1 MRFYSIFCRVSCQT
15 QNFNNIFS
23 EKNVFSRRIEPQFRS
38 QKRQIWFKS
47 LPPPQKRDWHLL
59 VPSIFRFSKKREK
72 RRKTKKTRENPG
84 FFVGHLFWSQN
95 LSDNANN
102 DPSHKISPFPPFCE
116 WFCAAKSLSEADG
129 RQNVRRESISF
140 TRNAKVHFHSKQNHS
155 FYYTP

>member
-1 MRFYSIFCRVSCQT
+1 MRFYSIFYRVSCQT

-23 EKNVFSRRIEPQFRS
+23 EKIAFSWQIEPQFRS

-84 FFVGHLFWSQN
+84 FFEGHLFWPQN
-95 LSDNANN
+95 LARGSKIDALVFFRSPICIRIKSNN
-102 DPSHKISPFPPFCE
+102 LLTI
-116 WFCAAKSLSEADG
+116 
-129 RQNVRRESISF
+129 
-140 TRNAKVHFHSKQNHS
+140 NHS
-155 FYYTP
+155 TSI

>member
-1 MRFYSIFCRVSCQT
+1 MPDSAKIMRFYSIFCRVSCQT

-59 VPSIFRFSKKREK
+59 VPSIFGFSKKREK

-95 LSDNANN
+95 LVAEMGFEPHDLRVMRTCIYCIKLHLLYSIIIYKIYNQLAFFSTPNY
-102 DPSHKISPFPPFCE
+102 SHSAE
-116 WFCAAKSLSEADG
+116 
-129 RQNVRRESISF
+129 NH
-140 TRNAKVHFHSKQNHS
+140 THS
-155 FYYTP
+155 

>member
-1 MRFYSIFCRVSCQT
+1 MPDSAKIMRFYSIFCRVSCQT
-15 QNFNNIFS
+15 QNFNNIFP
-23 EKNVFSRRIEPQFRS
+23 EKIVLSWQIEPQFRS

-95 LSDNANN
+95 LVAEMGFEPHDLRVMRTCIYCIKLHLLYSIIIYKIYNQLAFFSTPNY
-102 DPSHKISPFPPFCE
+102 SHSAE
-116 WFCAAKSLSEADG
+116 
-129 RQNVRRESISF
+129 NH
-140 TRNAKVHFHSKQNHS
+140 THS
-155 FYYTP
+155 